1 MMVNGY
7 APFVDS
13 LAAALPAHSG
23 SCEVSWHLDQNARY
37 AVRGIAG
44 DMPRTKLCRTDLEH
58 QLVVAL

>member
-23 SCEVSWHLDQNARY
+23 SREVSWHLDQNARY
-37 AVRGIAG
+37 AVRGIAS
-44 DMPRTKLCRTDLEH
+44 DIPPAELCRMDLEH
-58 QLVVAL
+58 QLAVAL